1 MVVPVGSAATQGYAR
16 GRFFTPPNL
25 LTLSRPFL
33 GGAVWLVRGNP
44 GAMFGLMAVA
54 GVTDVLDGY
63 LARREA
69 RRSGSPLLKS
79 PGVWLDPLCDKLWIA
94 AVLGAI
100 AADIRPA
107 WPYLV
112 AILTREILLAPL
124 VTAYRLVPSLRR
136 RRRYDYQT
144 ATIGKVTTVAQ
155 FLSATALVFRSP
167 FAPVLAVA
175 AGVAGLLAV
184 VHYTRRPP
192 ITQGAVES
200 RAARPP
206 DGDERRVG
214 GLS

>member
-69 RRSGSPLLKS
+69 RRTGSPLLKS

-100 AADIRPA
+100 ASDIRPA
-107 WPYLV
+107 WPYLI

-136 RRRYDYQT
+136 RRRYDYHT

-167 FAPVLAVA
+167 VAPVLAAA

-184 VHYTRRPP
+184 IHYPRRPP
-192 ITQGAVES
+192 VALGPAPQAVS
-200 RAARPP
+200 PARET
-206 DGDERRVG
+206 ERRVS
-214 GLS
+214 GLT

>member
-54 GVTDVLDGY
+54 GITDVLDGF

-69 RRSGSPLLKS
+69 RRSGGPLLTS

-100 AADIRPA
+100 AVDIRPA

-167 FAPVLAVA
+167 FAPVLAAA

-184 VHYTRRPP
+184 IHYTRRPP
-192 ITQGAVES
+192 VAAGPAPHAV
-200 RAARPP
+200 APAR
-206 DGDERRVG
+206 DDHRRVS